1 MVTLRRALDRFRAFH
16 RQDHRLRIE
25 QLLQAAA
32 QNRPVFRLDQKVA
45 AKAQHRDLTD
55 LATDALGA
63 HQSVGDVAFTRR
75 LVAGSRLSYEHAHDR
90 TTKET
95 GPAKKSYDYGTT
107 KRQKNPPSAKSTT

>member
-1 MVTLRRALDRFRAFH
+1 MLRAFQ

-25 QLLQAAA
+25 QLLEAAA
-32 QNRPVFRLDQKVA
+32 QNRPVFLLDRKVA
-45 AKAQHRDLTD
+45 AEVQHRDLTD

-90 TTKET
+90 TTKAR
-95 GPAKKSYDYGTT
+95 GSAKTAYDYGTT
-107 KRQKNPPSAKSTT
+107 KRQKNSRHLKIKDLESSLA